1 MIFPAAW
8 GYGSEKAAAALPIPT
23 DKVRKDRGGVYST
36 CTRVNHSLIEI
47 SKPHW
52 PMRIM
57 RLRPRILVSMKQ
69 KQPTIPAEAT
79 ASVIQVEA
87 RELLCPLRV
96 KLETSAQDLTT
107 RRGKN

>member
-1 MIFPAAW
+1 MRLLHYQYQLTKS
-8 GYGSEKAAAALPIPT
+8 GKATA
-23 DKVRKDRGGVYST
+23 RCDRVD
-36 CTRVNHSLIEI
+36 HSLIEI

-52 PMRIM
+52 PMRII

-79 ASVIQVEA
+79 ASVMQVEA

-96 KLETSAQDLTT
+96 KLKISAHNLTT
-107 RRGKN
+107 REGKN

>member
-1 MIFPAAW
+1 
-8 GYGSEKAAAALPIPT
+8 
-23 DKVRKDRGGVYST
+23 
-36 CTRVNHSLIEI
+36 
-47 SKPHW
+47 
-52 PMRIM
+52 
-57 RLRPRILVSMKQ
+57 MKQ
-69 KQPTIPAEAT
+69 KQPKIPAEAT